1 MKIKQAM
8 TGEVCVATPDETI
21 QKAAQLMLGLDI
33 GMIPVADGD
42 QLVGMITD
50 RDIAVRGV
58 AAGLGVD
65 TLVRDVMTADVKYC
79 FDDDEI
85 EDVLDNLGEIQ
96 LRRLP
101 VVNRDKRLVGIVSL
115 SDLAR
120 SKAPDKAGIA
130 LGEIA
135 RPGGEHSQAAF

>member
-1 MKIKQAM
+1 MIIRQAM
-8 TGEVCVATPDETI
+8 TAEVCVATPDETI

-33 GMIPVADGD
+33 GMIPVAHEDR
-42 QLVGMITD
+42 LVGMITD

-58 AAGLGVD
+58 AAGRSAD
-65 TLVRDVMTADVKYC
+65 TPVRDVMTEDVKYC
-79 FDDDEI
+79 FDDEEI

-96 LRRLP
+96 VRRLP

-120 SKAPDKAGIA
+120 SRALDKAGAA

-135 RPGGEHSQAAF
+135 RPGGEHSQATF